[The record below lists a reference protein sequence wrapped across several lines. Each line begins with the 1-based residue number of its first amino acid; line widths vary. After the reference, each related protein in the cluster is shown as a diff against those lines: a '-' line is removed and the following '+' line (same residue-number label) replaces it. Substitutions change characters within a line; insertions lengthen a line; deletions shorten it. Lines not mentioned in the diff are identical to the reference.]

1 MTFSLSTFV
10 VEVDATPLI
19 AFQAKWQA
27 EADQI
32 CRDWISAHSHELTVK
47 GARKIDFPPLFK
59 LRLAR
64 TSERA
69 AYEAG
74 GSGVEL
80 CGDVPVIRLTDDIEH
95 RTSSNAE
102 PSLETTID
110 ETVDEDSNSVPAD
123 DGDQN
128 EHDGDH

>member
-10 VEVDATPLI
+10 VEVDARPVI

-32 CRDWISAHSHELTVK
+32 CRDWIDAHWQELTTK
-47 GARKIDFPPLFK
+47 GASKIDFPPLFK

-80 CGDVPVIRLTDDIEH
+80 FEDVPVVKLIDDVEH
-95 RTSSNAE
+95 RASAIES
-102 PSLETTID
+102 SLENAIQ
-110 ETVDEDSNSVPAD
+110 E
-123 DGDQN
+123 
-128 EHDGDH
+128 